1 MTATMAQAI
10 VLPNMLPPPEGV
22 YSTFK
27 DLMDAVQ
34 PAAEGQG
41 YKIVKLRATNYS
53 DGKPARYDLV
63 CDCGGVQY
71 KSTAKK
77 RKPSTQKTDC
87 PFRAK
92 AVRRAK
98 LGHQWHF
105 TVQDSSHN
113 HEPRAAAHTPE
124 QNSALPSTDSNPT
137 ISQMTHSTWGDA
149 VSSDAPLHP
158 ATEGG
163 ENRHKESGKINAQ
176 PVKRLGHVKAEPV
189 PSQALMQNF
198 NARNQPLSP
207 RPSIQSTKPRPQST
221 TTPSEKP
228 LEKSIPESP
237 FCKHMNGYY
246 SYPECVKGVPVDKID
261 KSHDYWERTWP
272 DLVAVVEEEREI
284 AKKRHHEA
292 IEDASRKERC
302 ISKTPYLTRVGNC
315 DKILKFLNSGYAHPY
330 QLLSK
335 EYSWT
340 KRTYTP
346 PSVDTLYYLVE
357 MIQELEESGLDDPID
372 IIRKE
377 LHELFSANATH
388 PTLSQAIKRIF
399 QPADSEDSEDWSDD
413 ENEFMNIG
421 CLVGANVDQ
430 SQGGS
435 SNDDNANN
443 HCDGSAKRPYLVS
456 D

>member
-1 MTATMAQAI
+1 MTQAI

-22 YSTFK
+22 YSTFE

-34 PAAEGQG
+34 PAAEDQG
-41 YKIVKLRATNYS
+41 YKIVKRRAPT
-53 DGKPARYDLV
+53 RYDLV
-63 CDCGGVQY
+63 CECGGVKY

-92 AVRRAK
+92 AVWRVE

-105 TVQDSSHN
+105 TVQNSSHN
-113 HEPRAAAHTPE
+113 HKPRAAAHTPE
-124 QNSALPSTDSNPT
+124 QNSALPSTDSNPA

-149 VSSDAPLHP
+149 VASDAPLHP
-158 ATEGG
+158 GTEGG

-176 PVKRLGHVKAEPV
+176 LAKRLGHVRAEPV
-189 PSQALMQNF
+189 PWQAPMQNF
-198 NARNQPLSP
+198 NARNQPISP
-207 RPSIQSTKPRPQST
+207 RPSIQSTKPWPQST

-237 FCKHMNGYY
+237 FCKHMDGYY

-261 KSHDYWERTWP
+261 KSHDYWERSWP

-284 AKKRHHEA
+284 ANKRHHEA
-292 IEDASRKERC
+292 IEDASRRRRRT
-302 ISKTPYLTRVGNC
+302 SKTWFLTRVGKC
-315 DKILKFLNSGYAHPY
+315 DKILKFLDSVYAHPY

-335 EYSWT
+335 EYTWT
-340 KRTYTP
+340 KRTYIP
-346 PSVDTLYYLVE
+346 PSVDTLYYLVK

-377 LHELFSANATH
+377 LHGLFSANAIH
-388 PTLSQAIKRIF
+388 LTLSQAIHRIF
-399 QPADSEDSEDWSDD
+399 QSPDSEDSEDWSDD

-421 CLVGANVDQ
+421 CLVRANVDQ

-443 HCDGSAKRPYLVS
+443 DYDGSAKRPYPVS